1 MSARSTIFPKPQT
14 SPDVLGDL
22 LHSLSQPLT
31 SLRCFLELSLII
43 NEISGAPTVAPASCR
58 LSRGRLGLG
67 GNDADAGGMS
77 PQPGAHIAAPQQET
91 VLLALQQTER
101 AIGMVQLMRE
111 YLDAEHMD
119 ADGTPVFLAP
129 VVSSI
134 SEELSSAAV
143 VRDIKLR
150 LVGACSATLPIPESR
165 LRLALQYLIAALIEA
180 QPNGGRVTLL
190 LAEGPAGTV
199 LRAEGDDD
207 APRPNSVDQY
217 HGALPALRT
226 ARLAIASRV
235 LENAGASLVFTRRV
249 NEFVLRI
256 PREIVPT
263 AQLLRHS

>member
-1 MSARSTIFPKPQT
+1 MSARSSIFPKPQP

-43 NEISGAPTVAPASCR
+43 NEISGVPTVAPASCR
-58 LSRGRLGLG
+58 LSRGRLPLG
-67 GNDADAGGMS
+67 GTINDAGGMGAG
-77 PQPGAHIAAPQQET
+77 PGANIGGAQIGAPQQET

-111 YLDAEHMD
+111 YLDAEHTD

-143 VRDIKLR
+143 ARNIKLR

-180 QPNGGRVTLL
+180 QPNGGRVTLML
-190 LAEGPAGTV
+190 GEGPAGTV
-199 LRAEGDDD
+199 LRAEGDGDT
-207 APRPNSVDQY
+207 PRTNSVD
-217 HGALPALRT
+217 HCRGALPALRT

-235 LENAGASLVFTRRV
+235 LESAGASLVFTRRV
-249 NEFVLRI
+249 NEFVLRV
-256 PREIVPT
+256 PRE
-263 AQLLRHS
+263 

>member
-1 MSARSTIFPKPQT
+1 MSARSSIFPKTQP

-58 LSRGRLGLG
+58 RSRGRLAPGD
-67 GNDADAGGMS
+67 NDAGGMS
-77 PQPGAHIAAPQQET
+77 AQPGAHIGAPQQET

-199 LRAEGDDD
+199 LRAEGEDDT
-207 APRPNSVDQY
+207 PRPNSVDHY
-217 HGALPALRT
+217 RGALPALRT